1 MNDEIK
7 SLGDNETWTLVQLP
21 VNNYVIRNG
30 WVFKIKYNLDSNINQ
45 FKARLVIKGCSQKY
59 GIYYTETFFQ

>member
-21 VNNYVIRNG
+21 VNKFAIRNS
-30 WVFKIKYNLDSNINQ
+30 WVFKIKYNSVEI
-45 FKARLVIKGCSQKY
+45 
-59 GIYYTETFFQ
+59 